1 MPRPRPAAPL
11 AAAPGPRAP
20 DARGTAG
27 VRGGST
33 RALALAVALT
43 LVPGA
48 ARAGEPADGLSKQTG
63 EADGRQAPPAGGA
76 PELSDQTGEADGPRP
91 PALASRVPELSE
103 QTGEAYGRQAPPAGR
118 VPELS
123 EQTGEGAVMEMSPGT
138 GSQADQAS
146 ARPAPGAEA
155 ATRWTA
161 EGQRRRGVG
170 DLDGAIA
177 AWQQAIA
184 ALPVTQATAHRRA
197 GLALA
202 IATAHAEAARAR
214 PERLV
219 QALAVLDAYLA
230 GLDPT
235 DDENRVA
242 VEQRRAELAARLAP
256 VAAAAAAP
264 APVSPRSDR
273 RLLLAGGVGLGLGVV
288 GLGVLGGG
296 LLAGTRADRDLATA
310 VELPGDDPG
319 RESQKDA
326 AAARGIQ
333 ANRLAIAGGVV
344 GGVLVLAG
352 VALMIAGV
360 RRPSPRR
367 ASAVPR
373 LASGGLRWHF

>member
-1 MPRPRPAAPL
+1 M
-11 AAAPGPRAP
+11 
-20 DARGTAG
+20 
-27 VRGGST
+27 
-33 RALALAVALT
+33 
-43 LVPGA
+43 
-48 ARAGEPADGLSKQTG
+48 
-63 EADGRQAPPAGGA
+63 
-76 PELSDQTGEADGPRP
+76 EL
-91 PALASRVPELSE
+91 
-103 QTGEAYGRQAPPAGR
+103 
-118 VPELS
+118 
-123 EQTGEGAVMEMSPGT
+123 SPGT
-138 GSQADQAS
+138 GSQAGQPS

-184 ALPVTQATAHRRA
+184 ALPVTQATAYRRA

-214 PERLV
+214 PERLA

-256 VAAAAAAP
+256 AP
-264 APVSPRSDR
+264 ALVASPAPTPARSDR

-288 GLGVLGGG
+288 GLGVLGAG
-296 LLAGTRADRDLATA
+296 LLAGARADRDLAVA
-310 VELPGDDPG
+310 VELPGDEPG

-326 AAARGIQ
+326 AAARGVQ
-333 ANRLAIAGGVV
+333 ANRLALAGGVLA
-344 GGVLVLAG
+344 GVLVLAG
-352 VALMIAGV
+352 VALTIAGVV

-367 ASAVPR
+367 ASLVPG